1 MTTSYRLLVLPEKY
15 GVVKLDPSTEINTK
29 GGNATELL
37 AVVHTPEET
46 TIVCQENF
54 ISPGKEAE
62 KGWRALK
69 VEGTLEFELIGVLAS
84 ILTPLAEAGI
94 SVYTLSTY
102 STDFIMVKAK
112 FLSKAIKA
120 LKKAGFEIVE

>member
-1 MTTSYRLLVLPEKY
+1 
-15 GVVKLDPSTEINTK
+15 
-29 GGNATELL
+29 
-37 AVVHTPEET
+37 
-46 TIVCQENF
+46 
-54 ISPGKEAE
+54 
-62 KGWRALK
+62 
-69 VEGTLEFELIGVLAS
+69 LAS

-112 FLSKAIKA
+112 LLSKAIEA